1 MPALRE
7 VSLAEDGD
15 SVPRNFVDAS
25 GKGRFHDVCCGRGE
39 SVAGISFCDYQP
51 SEPGKSDTMY
61 REFERTAFDDII
73 DALPALEIYVP
84 SSPFLAEASESVDKC
99 AAV

>member
-1 MPALRE
+1 MALPALRE

-25 GKGRFHDVCCGRGE
+25 GTGRFHDVCCGRGE

-51 SEPGKSDTMY
+51 SEPRSLIIAFAVDWTTQRPGKHL
-61 REFERTAFDDII
+61 TAFMFCC
-73 DALPALEIYVP
+73 
-84 SSPFLAEASESVDKC
+84 SG
-99 AAV
+99 